1 MYVCVYMSC
10 MCERGWSKVGG
21 TEMGEQTEQRCVC
34 GCVDVL
40 LCVYERKGIG
50 CVCVCVCVCVWLDP
64 PHSEPMGGSNWS
76 IIWWKLL
83 EKPGE

>member
-50 CVCVCVCVCVWLDP
+50 CVCVCVCVCVAGSTSLGAD
-64 PHSEPMGGSNWS
+64 GG
-76 IIWWKLL
+76 L
-83 EKPGE
+83 ELVDHLVEALGEAW